1 MTDLPLLVTMYY
13 FLLTFQYDIWLTVD
27 FARQTYMIIKELIF
41 SLELKDSSSLGAVQ

>member
-13 FLLTFQYDIWLTVD
+13 FLLTFQYIWLTVD